1 MVGQVVVAG
10 VFGDIIDVVDFI
22 DDFEVAWCCLT
33 GGGQVVVLPCRP
45 PPPCVPAPPQVWPI
59 MGAGYHAIHHT
70 TYIDNYG
77 HYTCTFDSLYG
88 TLTTPEE
95 YREALAKGISVGK
108 LRKQI
113 QQKKR
118 R

>member
-1 MVGQVVVAG
+1 MNHNHLLVTSVLLDAVTPAPSFPKPQV
-10 VFGDIIDVVDFI
+10 
-22 DDFEVAWCCLT
+22 LHYSP
-33 GGGQVVVLPCRP
+33 LPGP
-45 PPPCVPAPPQVWPI
+45 KPCVPAPPQVWPI